1 MSTTEVK
8 ELVDKGIT
16 ALKAGDRE
24 EARFWLAEA
33 IQQDARNERAW
44 VYLAAV
50 LPRQQAIAALER
62 VLVLNPT
69 NQKAQKGLN
78 TLLGQSAPSRPTR
91 NVPKPSIISRSDR
104 KRSRQNKNQP

>member
-33 IQQDARNERAW
+33 IQHDARNERAW

-62 VLVLNPT
+62 VLVLNPQ
-69 NQKAQKGLN
+69 NAKAQKGLN
-78 TLLGQSAPSRPTR
+78 ILLSQPGATSTTTTTTTVQEPARPGRT
-91 NVPKPSIISRSDR
+91 
-104 KRSRQNKNQP
+104 